1 MLLAIDIGN
10 TNIVLGVFQFSQ
22 GRPKKTPA
30 ASWRLST
37 LPRGTAD
44 DYAAPLLTL
53 MRNAGLDPSLVRG
66 VCIASVVPSLDF
78 SFQKLSE
85 KYFGLHPLMVGP
97 DTLTGIKILYDNP
110 AEVGADRIVNAVAAY
125 DRVRGSC
132 IVVDFGTAT
141 TFDCI
146 GRKGEYLGGA
156 IAPGPFMAAE
166 ALTQKTAKL
175 PQMGVFQKPRQAIGR
190 TTINS
195 LRSGLYHGY
204 IGLTEGILQQLIKEM
219 GTRPRV
225 LATGGLAGLL
235 SPAVPLIKEVH
246 PDLTLEGLRL
256 IWTNHQHS

>member
-1 MLLAIDIGN
+1 MLLTIDIGN

-22 GRPKKTPA
+22 GRPKKDLT

-37 LPRGTAD
+37 APRCTAD
-44 DYAAPLLTL
+44 DYASPLLTL
-53 MRNAGLDPSLVRG
+53 MRNTGLNPSLVRG
-66 VCIASVVPSLDF
+66 VCVASVVPSLDF
-78 SFQKLSE
+78 AFQKLSE
-85 KYFGLHPLMVGP
+85 KYFDIHPLMVGP
-97 DTLTGIKILYDNP
+97 DTRTGIKILYANP

-125 DRVRGSC
+125 ERVHGSC

-141 TFDCI
+141 TFDCL
-146 GRKGEYLGGA
+146 GRRGEYLGGA

-166 ALTQKTAKL
+166 ALAQKTAKL
-175 PQMGVFQKPRQAIGR
+175 PQLGILQKPRKAVGR
-190 TTINS
+190 TTLDS

-204 IGLTEGILQQLIKEM
+204 IGLTEGILRQLVKEM

-235 SPAVPLIKEVH
+235 SPAVPIIKEVH

-256 IWTNHQHS
+256 IWMRNQHS